1 MYVAHWLA
9 VEGVQPAIPQNP
21 PPSEAHK
28 ELLAK
33 HIRLEPATV
42 NELETTQHA
51 GNTAKEVKPTT
62 EEKTESF
69 EAVTTAT
76 ATATKPDGGDTTT
89 IATATAA
96 PTNVKGESTTNAAA
110 APPPQIDL
118 KPAVKH
124 VLSREMRMYYERV
137 MTAIFPDDDM
147 LVENAAVTARPN
159 TEMDRLRLREAALTS
174 LAQDPGL
181 HQLLPYII
189 QYVLDKVNHLSNH
202 LSISI
207 YIYGLT

>member
-1 MYVAHWLA
+1 LYLAHWLA

-28 ELLAK
+28 ELLVK
-33 HIRLEPATV
+33 RIRLEPATV
-42 NELETTQHA
+42 NELEATQHA
-51 GNTAKEVKPTT
+51 GNTVEEVKPTT
-62 EEKTESF
+62 EEKTELS
-69 EAVTTAT
+69 EAATTAT
-76 ATATKPDGGDTTT
+76 VTKPDGGDTTT
-89 IATATAA
+89 TVTASAA
-96 PTNVKGESTTNAAA
+96 PINVKGELTTSAA
-110 APPPQIDL
+110 PPQIDL

-189 QYVLDKVNHLSNH
+189 QYVLDKVSQLSVR
-202 LSISI
+202 LSLFVFT
-207 YIYGLT
+207 G